1 MAEKLKRIEIGI
13 IGSNKVAHTL
23 PMVEEEAEVWYQSF
37 WAVVQ
42 HNDSIRLPEMRLMIP
57 AHAVAWIEI
66 VDYNEDET
74 N

>member
-13 IGSNKVAHTL
+13 IGSNKVARTL

>member
-23 PMVEEEAEVWYQSF
+23 PMTEEEAEVWYQSF
-37 WAVVQ
+37 LGSVEHGFSV
-42 HNDSIRLPEMRLMIP
+42 RLPEVRLMVP

>member
-13 IGSNKVAHTL
+13 IGSNKVARSL

-37 WAVVQ
+37 WAMVQ
-42 HNDSIRLPEMRLMIP
+42 RNDSIRLPEMRFMVP

-66 VDYNEDET
+66 VDCNGEQE
-74 N
+74 

>member
-13 IGSNKVAHTL
+13 VGSNKVARSL
-23 PMVEEEAEVWYQSF
+23 PMDKEEAEAWYQSF
-37 WAVVQ
+37 WGSVEHDATV
-42 HNDSIRLPEMRLMIP
+42 RLPEMRLMVP

>member
-1 MAEKLKRIEIGI
+1 MAEKLKCIEIGI

-23 PMVEEEAEVWYQSF
+23 PMVEEEAELWYQSF

-42 HNDSIRLPEMRLMIP
+42 HNDSVRLPEMRLMVP

-66 VDYNEDET
+66 VDYKEEQE
-74 N
+74 

>member
-13 IGSNKVAHTL
+13 IGSNKVARSL
-23 PMVEEEAEVWYQSF
+23 PMSGEEAEVWYQSF

-42 HNDSIRLPEMRLMIP
+42 HNDSIRLPEMRLMVP

-66 VDYNEDET
+66 VDYSEEQE
-74 N
+74 

>member
-13 IGSNKVAHTL
+13 IGSNKVARTL
-23 PMVEEEAEVWYQSF
+23 PMVEEEAEVRYQSF

-42 HNDSIRLPEMRLMIP
+42 HNDSVRLPEMRLMVP

>member
-13 IGSNKVAHTL
+13 IGSNKVARTL

-42 HNDSIRLPEMRLMIP
+42 HNDSVRLPEMRLMVP

>member
-1 MAEKLKRIEIGI
+1 MPEKLKRIEIGI

-37 WAVVQ
+37 LGSVEHGATV
-42 HNDSIRLPEMRLMIP
+42 RLPETRLMIP

-66 VDYNEDET
+66 VDYNKEQE
-74 N
+74 

>member
-13 IGSNKVAHTL
+13 IGSNKVARTL
-23 PMVEEEAEVWYQSF
+23 PMSVEEAEVWYQSF

-42 HNDSIRLPEMRLMIP
+42 HRDSIRLPEMRLMIP
-57 AHAVAWIEI
+57 ARAVAWIEI
-66 VDYNEDET
+66 VDYNEGET

>member
-13 IGSNKVAHTL
+13 IGSNKVAHSL

-37 WAVVQ
+37 WGSAEHCVAV
-42 HNDSIRLPEMRLMIP
+42 RLPEMRLMIP

-66 VDYNEDET
+66 VDYNEEQE
-74 N
+74 

>member
-13 IGSNKVAHTL
+13 IGSNKVARTL

-42 HNDSIRLPEMRLMIP
+42 HNDSIRLPEMRLMVP

>member
-13 IGSNKVAHTL
+13 IGSNKVAHSL

-42 HNDSIRLPEMRLMIP
+42 NNDSVRLPEMRLMIP

>member
-13 IGSNKVAHTL
+13 IGSNKVARSL

-42 HNDSIRLPEMRLMIP
+42 HNDSVRLPEMRLMVP